1 MFNLNRETVQ
11 CRCITVPH
19 IFCLQ
24 LIIFCQIIMILIN
37 EANDTYSYI
46 CTGVFECPRHT
57 GVPSKCVWN
66 TRVSTRKARE
76 SDTTKPKGVLTGF
89 WRWSKICNTKAC
101 EIHNIFWFTLLYMTA
116 LPTLA
121 CHFFQPDSTSWFL
134 LDLLNNGTDLFSYTS
149 SVHYQSRQH

>member
-1 MFNLNRETVQ
+1 MFTLNRETVQ

-19 IFCLQ
+19 IVCPQ

-101 EIHNIFWFTLLYMTA
+101 EIHNIFWLTLLYMTA
-116 LPTLA
+116 CTSNLGLPLLSA
-121 CHFFQPDSTSWFL
+121 RLHKLISPWSVKQRHWSIFVHFV
-134 LDLLNNGTDLFSYTS
+134 S
-149 SVHYQSRQH
+149 SLPE